1 MSVEI
6 QQHQG
11 RNLLFGSIS
20 VTAGTNTLVAAP
32 ADNQRV
38 KMVSYA
44 VVCDAA
50 ATVKFTDNDE
60 DLTGAMSFAANGG
73 ISASGQAS
81 SPWFAAEGGEPL
93 KIVTTGGA
101 VRGHFS
107 YVIEP

>member
-20 VTAGTNTLVAAP
+20 VTAGTNSLVAAQS
-32 ADNQRV
+32 DNQRV
-38 KMVSYA
+38 KVCSYA

-50 ATVKFTDNDE
+50 ATVKFTDGTD
-60 DLTGAMSFAANGG
+60 DLTGAMSFATNGG

-81 SPWFAAEGGEPL
+81 SPWFSTGRGRPL
-93 KIVTTGGA
+93 SIVTTGGA

-107 YVIEP
+107 YVVEP